1 MVIAVGAVTAG
12 VLAGC
17 AEGSGRMPTAGQAQ
31 RSALQLLRETE
42 QQIDLDWPDMPS
54 PSAEACKGGVRFGY
68 YVPVK
73 SQTNAKALAK
83 KLQRFWKSKGLDV
96 SPSETDFGGN
106 DGILYSATA
115 EKSGAAGAAY
125 QLSDAAVV
133 IRITSP
139 CAEGSADDYEE

>member
-1 MVIAVGAVTAG
+1 
-12 VLAGC
+12 
-17 AEGSGRMPTAGQAQ
+17 MPTVDEAQ

-42 QQIDLDWPDMPS
+42 QQIDLDWPDTPS
-54 PSAEACKGGVRFGY
+54 PSAEACESEVRFGY

-73 SQTNAKALAK
+73 TQTDAKALAET
-83 KLQRFWKSKGLDV
+83 LQRFWRSKGLEV
-96 SPSETDFGGN
+96 SPSETDFGGS

-115 EKSGAAGAAY
+115 DKDGAAGAAY